1 MCDKKY
7 NMLTRDWV
15 YLLVLSIILQ
25 FIIYFLAFVY
35 NSSTNALGYV
45 SFAGTMIS
53 IILAIIAIGYTYG
66 ESIRQKHN
74 EDELIIQIRGLSEIK
89 EKLGDQVDVLENI
102 ASLKQSVDEKLDAS
116 HRWIVENINKYENSE
131 KIDTGNFG
139 TPSVTILET
148 NLKYLSSTNYVFDIY
163 VIYLYKSMGWN
174 KTGGFVKF
182 IDNLFDQFK
191 ILEKNERSAY
201 IRFEAS
207 MAVWSILKSL
217 DLIEDEVINFNV
229 SKFYKEKYKNLDEL
243 PSTELKQLIQGL

>member
-1 MCDKKY
+1 MSNKKY

-15 YLLVLSIILQ
+15 YLLMLSIILQ

-45 SFAGTMIS
+45 SFAGTLIS

-89 EKLGDQVDVLENI
+89 EKLGDQVDLLENI
-102 ASLKQSVDEKLDAS
+102 ASIKQSVDEKLEAS
-116 HRWIVENINKYENSE
+116 HRWITENISKYEN
-131 KIDTGNFG
+131 KDKVDNGNFG
-139 TPSVTILET
+139 TPSVSILET
-148 NLKYLSSTNYVFDIY
+148 NQKYLSSTNYVFDIY
-163 VIYLYKSMGWN
+163 VIYIYKTIERYPAEGFIKFTKNLY
-174 KTGGFVKF
+174 
-182 IDNLFDQFK
+182 DQFK
-191 ILEKNERSAY
+191 ILENNDRSAY

-217 DLIEDEVINFNV
+217 DLIENDTIKFNV
-229 SKFYKEKYKNLDEL
+229 SKFYKEKYKKIAEI
-243 PSTELKQLIQGL
+243 PSIELKELIQAL